1 MANCAGFGSGPA
13 GENVLVEFAER
24 PVVLAIFAV
33 HGSSGALARM
43 LGKKI
48 RFDHLFAE
56 LALDFV
62 VELFLGEVGGT
73 SCCY

>member
-1 MANCAGFGSGPA
+1 MANCAGFGSGPTS
-13 GENVLVEFAER
+13 EDVLVKFAEG
-24 PVVLAIFAV
+24 PVVLAEFAV

-43 LGKKI
+43 LGEQVG
-48 RFDHLFAE
+48 FDHLFAE